1 MKAIM
6 MKFFPHSLTPDRKKN
21 EILDFK
27 SIKIPSIR
35 LGILHKSVQQLKA
48 DVSYKLQYSEAIK
61 RLDISPNPHKY
72 RNPFKSKPEPLF
84 QATIKRK
91 KWAHD
96 FESDEFIEA
105 MFFGV
110 NNSYKLLNSEM
121 ETPVDYFNAEIQ
133 LKGLKRLKPMIKILE
148 PGDVEKPPLEAFWF
162 KNISSYTTIRWD
174 LFEEALCRYFIL
186 NINTSIG
193 KARKIN

>member
-1 MKAIM
+1 

-72 RNPFKSKPEPLF
+72 RNPFKSKPEPFF
-84 QATIKRK
+84 QI
-91 KWAHD
+91 
-96 FESDEFIEA
+96 
-105 MFFGV
+105 
-110 NNSYKLLNSEM
+110 
-121 ETPVDYFNAEIQ
+121 PVITE
-133 LKGLKRLKPMIKILE
+133 L
-148 PGDVEKPPLEAFWF
+148 
-162 KNISSYTTIRWD
+162 S
-174 LFEEALCRYFIL
+174 
-186 NINTSIG
+186 
-193 KARKIN
+193 